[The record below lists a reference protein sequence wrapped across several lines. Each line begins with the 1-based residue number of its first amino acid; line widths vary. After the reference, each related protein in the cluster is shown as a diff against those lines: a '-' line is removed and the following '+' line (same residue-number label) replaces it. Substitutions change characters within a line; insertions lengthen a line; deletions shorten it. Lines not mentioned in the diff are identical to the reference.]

1 MDQAAS
7 EYYTHLRRA
16 SIRGLGDPKH
26 SEPLV
31 EDVLLRLEAASRFN
45 HCQRLRF
52 LGYVVAWHILLRGD
66 ELTVLSCSLERVEI
80 HDGSATLHITG
91 DKTNIRVTDKKRV
104 VGCCCDTSH
113 LLCPTHCLEALV
125 EAGKRRAGS
134 QPLNSI
140 PLLCRENGN
149 PYSNQSLLYWFR
161 LDLSGIGVKVVG
173 KRSEHL
179 FGLHAFQ
186 RGGAQALA
194 RAGWSSQTISAWA
207 RWESNIIQQYV
218 AEAPLGVSTTFASTI
233 VGGCGVHPSRMASGP
248 AGLVE
253 GPCAVVASRASARK
267 PFGVRRVAATR
278 TTPAAP
284 SSAVAPPLVELVDA
298 LVSGSD
304 ALLDVP

>member
-1 MDQAAS
+1 M
-7 EYYTHLRRA
+7 
-16 SIRGLGDPKH
+16 
-26 SEPLV
+26 
-31 EDVLLRLEAASRFN
+31 
-45 HCQRLRF
+45 
-52 LGYVVAWHILLRGD
+52 
-66 ELTVLSCSLERVEI
+66 
-80 HDGSATLHITG
+80 
-91 DKTNIRVTDKKRV
+91 
-104 VGCCCDTSH
+104 
-113 LLCPTHCLEALV
+113 
-125 EAGKRRAGS
+125 
-134 QPLNSI
+134 
-140 PLLCRENGN
+140 
-149 PYSNQSLLYWFR
+149 
-161 LDLSGIGVKVVG
+161 
-173 KRSEHL
+173 
-179 FGLHAFQ
+179 
-186 RGGAQALA
+186 A

-284 SSAVAPPLVELVDA
+284 SSAVAPPLVALVDA